1 VPGLKGFGDVFKI
14 PELRRRL
21 LITLGI
27 LAAYRVGSA
36 IPIPG
41 VNIAAMT
48 QLFQAQRGTIFGF
61 LDMFSGGA
69 LSRMSVFA
77 LGVMPYINASII
89 MSLLQ
94 TVVPALQKLT
104 KEGESGQRKII
115 QITRYLTLVIGIIQ
129 AFGLTFWVQSVQLPG
144 GGAVVYN
151 AGVGFRMIAVLT
163 MLTGTMIAMWLG
175 EQITDNGIGNGI
187 SLIIFT
193 GIICR
198 LPGDIGNTFRMVGA
212 KEMNLFVMLLVG
224 IILVTIVGL
233 VVLVEQAQRKLPV
246 TYARRVVG
254 RRVYGGQNT
263 YLPLKVDQSGV
274 IAVIFAV
281 SLLAFPT
288 TISQFLPKAGWMK
301 AISEGFMPE
310 TLVYNLVYAGLIIF
324 FCYFYTAL
332 VFNPSDVAENLRK
345 WGGYMPGVRPGQPT
359 AEYIDHVVTRI
370 TFGGALFVCA
380 IAILP
385 VYLRKLFNVP
395 FYFGGTALLIVVGV
409 ALDTVGQMES
419 QLIMRHYEG
428 FLKKGRFKGRF
439 FNVK

>member
-1 VPGLKGFGDVFKI
+1 MPALKGFGDVFKI

-27 LAAYRVGSA
+27 LAAYRVGCA

-48 QLFQAQRGTIFGF
+48 QLFQAQHGTIFGF

-94 TVVPALQKLT
+94 SVVPALHRLT

-129 AFGLTFWVQSVQLPG
+129 AFGLTFWVQSIQLPG

-151 AGVGFRMIAVLT
+151 PGMGFRVISVLT
-163 MLTGTMIAMWLG
+163 MLTGTMLAMWLG

-198 LPGDIGNTFRMVGA
+198 LPAGIGNTFRMVGT

-224 IILVTIVGL
+224 IILITIVGL

-246 TYARRVVG
+246 TYARRIVG

-288 TISQFLPKAGWMK
+288 TISQFFPDAGWMK
-301 AISEGFMPE
+301 AISEGFRPG
-310 TLVYNLVYAGLIIF
+310 TLIYNLIYAGLIIF

-345 WGGYMPGVRPGQPT
+345 WGGYIPGVRPGQAT

-439 FNVK
+439 FNVR